1 MLPASDLQRSPKM
14 TAWRPVITR
23 KNNVTENFYP
33 RKQIWIDLVTHIDQS
48 PTAQGT
54 KKAQT
59 KAFY

>member
-1 MLPASDLQRSPKM
+1 M

-23 KNNVTENFYP
+23 KNNVTENFCP